1 MSKIMGYYA
10 LISSPTK
17 VRLWDG
23 FSWQGEV
30 FEDVKFDVA
39 GFVDNF
45 DNPLIQTVDD
55 GGSSPSTKSAP
66 ERTFSEILRSNMD
79 EIAGN
84 ASNILV
90 VTTHSVPGRE
100 IENVLGVVVGQGDAF
115 FNTVKARHRN
125 AIQSATEHLRQSA
138 ALMGADAVVA
148 TSYEVAGVRGF
159 WGFSFIAQS
168 VTVQISGTAV
178 TLK

>member
-1 MSKIMGYYA
+1 MSELKGYYA

-23 FSWQGEV
+23 YSWQGEV
-30 FEDVKFDVA
+30 FEDAEIDVA

-45 DNPLIQTVDD
+45 DNPLIQTVD
-55 GGSSPSTKSAP
+55 
-66 ERTFSEILRSNMD
+66 

-84 ASNILV
+84 ASNILI

-159 WGFSFIAQS
+159 WGFSFLAQS

-178 TLK
+178 TLS